1 MMYTSY
7 ICFDFYFLYLG
18 NACRNKVLKKLKPV
32 YATVEKAE
40 EAFGIDYVY
49 SSATAA
55 ADTD

>member
-1 MMYTSY
+1 MYTSY